1 MRLKRLLAPEF
12 WKVPKKSSKWI
23 VSPSPGAHK
32 KFESIPLTIVL
43 RDILKI
49 AETKKET
56 KTIVKNK
63 EVLIDNRIIKDEKFS
78 VGLLDTLSI
87 PKIKKYFRIVPS
99 TKGLQFLEIPEKET
113 KLKICRIND
122 KKILKKGKVQLNLH
136 DGNNMLVEKD
146 EYKTGDSILLEVPEK
161 KIVEHLK
168 LENGS
173 LVLISKGKNAGKIGK
188 LKKVIVTRTRE
199 PNKVIVE
206 LEKKE
211 YEVIKDY
218 TFVVGKNEP
227 VISLE

>member
-23 VSPSPGAHK
+23 ISPHPGAHK
-32 KFESIPLTIVL
+32 KFESIPLAIIF

-49 AETKKET
+49 VENRSEA

-63 EVLIDNRIIKDEKFS
+63 EVLVDNRIVKDERFS

-87 PKIKKYFRIVPS
+87 PKIKKYLRVVP
-99 TKGLQFLEIPEKET
+99 TIKGLNFLEIPEKES
-113 KLKICRIND
+113 KLKICRINS

-136 DGNNMLVEKD
+136 DGNNLLVEKD
-146 EYKTGDSILLEVPEK
+146 IFKTGDSLLLEMPEK

-168 LENGS
+168 LDSGA

-188 LKKVIVTRTRE
+188 AKKVIVSRSRE
-199 PNKVIVE
+199 PNKVVVE

-211 YEVIKDY
+211 YDIVKDY
-218 TFVVGKNEP
+218 IFVVGKNEP